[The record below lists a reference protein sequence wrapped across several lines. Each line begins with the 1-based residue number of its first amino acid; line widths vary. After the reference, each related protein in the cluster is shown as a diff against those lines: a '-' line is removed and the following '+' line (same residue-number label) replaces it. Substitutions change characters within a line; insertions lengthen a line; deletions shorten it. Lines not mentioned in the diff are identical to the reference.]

1 MILQNISR
9 EMMTDLAKSFL
20 ESVESDMHEAAYV
33 VHLVGSI
40 GAGKTTFTKSL
51 AKELGVVETLHSPT
65 FVMMREYECR
75 ENHINK
81 QYRKLIHIDAYRFEN
96 KSEGDFLGLAS
107 VLKDKYNMIIVEWP
121 ELMHAPKFDAELAFS
136 YTKDKKGETKEDFRD
151 IKISYAK

>member
-1 MILQNISR
+1 
-9 EMMTDLAKSFL
+9 MMPDLAKSFL
-20 ESVESDMHEAAYV
+20 ESVESESHEGAYV

-51 AKELGVVETLHSPT
+51 AKELGVTETLHSPT

-96 KSEGDFLGLAS
+96 KSEGDFLGLS
-107 VLKDKYNMIIVEWP
+107 SELKDKHTMIVVEWP
-121 ELMHAPKFDAELAFS
+121 ELMHAPEYDAEISFS
-136 YTKDKKGETKEDFRD
+136 YAKDKKGEVREDYRD
-151 IKISYAK
+151 IKILYAK

>member
-1 MILQNISR
+1 MILQNITLDKMS
-9 EMMTDLAKSFL
+9 DLAKSFL
-20 ESVESDMHEAAYV
+20 ESVESEQYEAAYV

-51 AKELGVVETLHSPT
+51 AKELGVIETLHSPT

-81 QYRKLIHIDAYRFEN
+81 KFRKLLHIDAYRFEN
-96 KSEGDFLGLAS
+96 KSEGDFLGLATE
-107 VLKDKYNMIIVEWP
+107 LKDKNTMIVIEWP
-121 ELMHAPKFDAELAFS
+121 ELMHAPKFDAELSFS
-136 YTKDKKGETKEDFRD
+136 YTKNKDGVVKEDYRD